1 MAAFNNPANGNS
13 AKQTG
18 ESSSAGFG
26 SVEEDLVE
34 VWTRPSGRG
43 LSQKNSREKILGER
57 SADLNRNIIQIV
69 NDFHTLSS
77 PL

>member
-34 VWTRPSGRG
+34 VSLR
-43 LSQKNSREKILGER
+43 KNSREKILGER